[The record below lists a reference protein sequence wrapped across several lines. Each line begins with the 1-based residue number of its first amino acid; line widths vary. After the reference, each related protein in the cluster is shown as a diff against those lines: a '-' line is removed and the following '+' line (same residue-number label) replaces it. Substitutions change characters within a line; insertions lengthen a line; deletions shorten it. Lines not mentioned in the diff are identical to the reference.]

1 MLMYSWF
8 YALPKERLA
17 NLLSRPT
24 TLDVYG
30 NLLVGLDGG
39 QARLTLSDYVLPESM
54 GVRRGPAIYVGIGT
68 LVQANAANPAALRA
82 VRARLDRVAREY
94 RI

>member
-1 MLMYSWF
+1 MLVYSWF

-30 NLLVGLDGG
+30 NLLVDLGDG

-54 GVRRGPAIYVGIGT
+54 GRRLGPAVYVAIGT
-68 LVQANAANPAALRA
+68 LVQANAASLAALRA
-82 VRARLDRVAREY
+82 ARARLERVAREY

>member
-30 NLLVGLDGG
+30 NLLVDLGSG
-39 QARLTLSDYVLPESM
+39 QARLTLSDYVLPESR
-54 GVRRGPAIYVGIGT
+54 GRRRGIAVYVAIGT

-82 VRARLDRVAREY
+82 VKARLNRVAREY
-94 RI
+94 RL